1 MGDDAMDKEDFE
13 IMNDVDY
20 DIAWCPGCGNYRIRE
35 VLKQVLADLKLW
47 PQEVVIASG
56 IGQAAKMPHYIRVN
70 GFNGLHGRS
79 LSPAMA
85 IAAANPALTVIAE
98 SGDGCMY
105 GEGGN
110 HFGHTILRNPNI
122 TMFTHNNMVYGLT
135 KGQASP
141 TSQCGFVTPTQPAD
155 RQGVT
160 NEPFNPLALA
170 VSLDASFVARA
181 FIGDEE
187 KTAEIMKQ
195 AIKHKG
201 FALVDIFQ
209 PCVTYNRVN
218 TFRWFKDNTYYLDES
233 HDSQDRVQAFQKP
246 LEANPYPL
254 GVFYTN
260 PRKPTFEEASEAYL
274 ENKQPLFEREVDIKK
289 LSKLIKSF
297 S

>member
-1 MGDDAMDKEDFE
+1 
-13 IMNDVDY
+13 
-20 DIAWCPGCGNYRIRE
+20 
-35 VLKQVLADLKLW
+35 
-47 PQEVVIASG
+47 
-56 IGQAAKMPHYIRVN
+56 
-70 GFNGLHGRS
+70 
-79 LSPAMA
+79 MA
-85 IAAANPALTVIAE
+85 IASANPFLTVIAE

-110 HFGHTILRNPNI
+110 HFVHTILRNPNI
-122 TMFTHNNMVYGLT
+122 TMFIHNNMVYGLT

-160 NEPFNPLALA
+160 NTPFNPLALA

-181 FIGDEE
+181 FIGDEK

-195 AIKHKG
+195 AIRHKG

-233 HDSQDRVQAFQKP
+233 HDPQNRIQAFQKT
-246 LEANPYPL
+246 LEADPYPL

-274 ENKQPLFEREVDIKK
+274 DNKKPLFDRDVDIEK
-289 LSKLIKSF
+289 LSNLVKTF